1 MKWLQETKVTVPDGE
16 LGIFIKKEENLGIV
30 IFASLERPCKI
41 EELIGARLMAID
53 KITVNDLEPWMVAE
67 IIKMKKNKIL
77 TVIKNSIPVARE
89 ILTAPIVFNANFVI
103 I

>member
-1 MKWLQETKVTVPDGE
+1 MKWLQETKVNVPDGE
-16 LGIFIKKEENLGIV
+16 LGIFIKKEENLGLV
-30 IFASLERPCKI
+30 IFASLEKPCKI

-77 TVIKNSIPVARE
+77 NVITPLNI
-89 ILTAPIVFNANFVI
+89 
-103 I
+103 

>member
-1 MKWLQETKVTVPDGE
+1 MKWSQETKVNVPDGE
-16 LGIFIKKEENLGIV
+16 LGIFIKKEENLGLV
-30 IFASLERPCKI
+30 IFASLEKPCKI

-77 TVIKNSIPVARE
+77 NVITPLNI
-89 ILTAPIVFNANFVI
+89 
-103 I
+103 

>member
-1 MKWLQETKVTVPDGE
+1 MKWLQETKVNVPDGE
-16 LGIFIKKEENLGIV
+16 LGIFIKKEENLGLV
-30 IFASLERPCKI
+30 IYASLEKPCKI

-77 TVIKNSIPVARE
+77 NVITPLNI
-89 ILTAPIVFNANFVI
+89 
-103 I
+103 